1 MQQATRR
8 ALRATEVADDEI
20 MAMRTLERM
29 LLEAAIRL
37 RRGRQDLVAVRD
49 RVYERTLREER
60 R

>member
-8 ALRATEVADDEI
+8 ALSATEDADDEI

-49 RVYERTLREER
+49 RVYERVLREER